1 MPQTITL
8 KSVTQSVENRKASR
22 LPSDVKTKSKSN
34 RHNPPNH
41 KPKTLPN
48 DAVVCQCGFVIFD
61 GEVIRSRAV
70 KPKQGLALCRCKR
83 WVQVPI
89 LSI

>member
-1 MPQTITL
+1 MPPTITL
-8 KSVTQSVENRKASR
+8 KSVTQPAENHNASR
-22 LPSDVKTKSKSN
+22 PPSTLKPEPKTKIKTST
-34 RHNPPNH
+34 NH
-41 KPKTLPN
+41 KPNKLPP

-83 WVQVPI
+83 WVEVG
-89 LSI
+89 